1 MRGKIMS
8 SNGISPL
15 DEFLYENIKNTT
27 GKVLDYGCGEGRFI
41 KLCSDRGLKIL
52 GADTYDGIYN
62 SWKTDKQN
70 IVRIYNN
77 MTPFP
82 NSEFQVILSNQTFEH
97 IRPNEVYA
105 VTKEIARI
113 LSVNGFGINIFP
125 TRKTFIEA
133 HVGVPLVHL
142 LNKYPRFQKMY
153 LHLCFLLGIGYW
165 RSDNKRGLHATKTR
179 KEWVNSSIAVLYN
192 SIFYNS
198 MKYWTKNFNNFGCK
212 VENISYFLLIHAA
225 PKSIK
230 SPLSRIFRIKLLTR
244 IANLLVELRL
254 GVVLKITK

>member
-1 MRGKIMS
+1 MS

-15 DEFLYENIKNTT
+15 DEFLYENIKNIA
-27 GKVLDYGCGEGRFI
+27 GKILDYGCGEGRFI

-70 IVRIYNN
+70 IVSIYNN
-77 MTPFP
+77 LTPFP

-97 IRPNEVYA
+97 IQPNEVSA

-113 LSVNGFGINIFP
+113 LSVNGFGINVFP

-142 LNKYPRFQKMY
+142 LNKYPRFQKIY

-165 RSDNKRGLHATKTR
+165 RSDKKRGLRKTKTR
-179 KEWVNSSIAVLYN
+179 KEWVNSSMYVLEN
-192 SIFYNS
+192 SIFYS
-198 MKYWTKNFNNFGCK
+198 SYKYWRKNFSRFGCK
-212 VENISYFLLIHAA
+212 VENVSYLLLIWAA
-225 PKSIK
+225 PKSLK
-230 SPLSRIFRIKLLTR
+230 PSLSVICRLQLFVRII
-244 IANLLVELRL
+244 NLLVELRL
-254 GVVLKITK
+254 GIVLRITKLN